1 MKIIN
6 DKINKIK
13 NGEVI
18 ELEDIISF
26 IKKRIK
32 ISYSKHGKDN
42 KIIRNVNNSQ
52 INEIIDDFILHFS
65 KLVLNGLIR
74 TNTYKIVLI
83 KDIYRYIFRFHFNN
97 EDDIKFYF
105 NFITIYTK
113 TTDKNTITTSNL
125 KCDLIFNFN
134 NKNGVQI
141 LNVKDQNHI

>member
-1 MKIIN
+1 MVAYPFALPI
-6 DKINKIK
+6 
-13 NGEVI
+13 
-18 ELEDIISF
+18 F
-26 IKKRIK
+26 I
-32 ISYSKHGKDN
+32 
-42 KIIRNVNNSQ
+42 
-52 INEIIDDFILHFS
+52 
-65 KLVLNGLIR
+65 
-74 TNTYKIVLI
+74 I